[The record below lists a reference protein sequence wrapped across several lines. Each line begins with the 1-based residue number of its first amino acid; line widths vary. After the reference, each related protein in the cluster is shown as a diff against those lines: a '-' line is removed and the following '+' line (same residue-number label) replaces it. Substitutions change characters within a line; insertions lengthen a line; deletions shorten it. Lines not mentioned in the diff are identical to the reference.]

1 MPRISRPA
9 THTGDDGTTA
19 TIHGKRVAKD
29 APLIRAFGA
38 LDELNT
44 VIGVV
49 LSLQALSPELIEPL
63 RAVQNDLFHLGADL
77 DRIEPTTHGVPTQPR
92 IETRHVRQLDELI
105 AKIYDELGPLK
116 NFTLPGGSPS
126 AASLHLARTV
136 CRRAE
141 REAVTLASSGNVG
154 ALALQY
160 LNRLS
165 DALFMMAR
173 PENKRH
179 GINEPLWDSHR

>member
-9 THTGDDGTTA
+9 THTGDDGTTS

-29 APLIRAFGA
+29 ALLIRAFGA
-38 LDELNT
+38 LDELNA

-49 LSLQALSPELIEPL
+49 LSLETLSPELIKPL
-63 RAVQNDLFHLGADL
+63 RTVQNDLFHLGADL
-77 DRIEPTTHGVPTQPR
+77 DCIVQTQEVHTQPR
-92 IETRHVRQLDELI
+92 IETRHIRQLDELI
-105 AKIYDELGPLK
+105 TKIYEELGPLK
-116 NFTLPGGSPS
+116 NFTLPGGSSS

-141 REAVTLASSGNVG
+141 RAAVTLASSENVG

-173 PENKRH
+173 SENKRH
-179 GINEPLWDSHR
+179 GVNEPLWDSHR

>member
-29 APLIRAFGA
+29 ADLIRAFGT
-38 LDELNT
+38 LDELNA

-92 IETRHVRQLDELI
+92 IETRHIRQLDELI

-126 AASLHLARTV
+126 AATLHLARTV

-141 REAVTLASSGNVG
+141 RAVVGLASLEQFDPEVVV
-154 ALALQY
+154 Y

-165 DALFMMAR
+165 DLLFVLAR
-173 PENKRH
+173 LENAHAGRGDIPWEH
-179 GINEPLWDSHR
+179 G